1 MRGDFKSMP
10 YPHTR
15 MLAPVFRQKD
25 RYQVFSF
32 KSTLFLLIII
42 MPTNRQNMHFNN
54 LFVNIINNTMLA
66 TNAARISYTVTAL

>member
-1 MRGDFKSMP
+1 
-10 YPHTR
+10 
-15 MLAPVFRQKD
+15 MLAPVFGQKD

-42 MPTNRQNMHFNN
+42 MPTNRQYMHFNN

-66 TNAARISYTVTAL
+66 TNAARIGYTVTAL